1 MSELAKSEPIYILK
15 LLSFRAEELRQLH
28 LKEYPD
34 YKYKPKK
41 KAKYPAVPALAAKPP
56 TSDVSKRLRKLK
68 SNCKTQFVTKQ
79 QNQQP
84 RKIAGEK
91 PKKEKLT
98 LMIRK
103 CLATQTPSSSS
114 RTAGGSKPRCSSL
127 SKVPT
132 SPTLSPVD
140 TICFYED
147 SFKPPQ
153 ISTASPLQ
161 PGVRDPLSLGPI
173 SPLRDQG
180 EAPLQPPRGHHQ
192 QLSPLPDILTPEQ
205 MIEPQNLY
213 TNVEPLVIKS
223 ETKIG
228 FRDQYRYCIIHL
240 QFMIFDV
247 EDCRNLCDKYVIF

>member
-1 MSELAKSEPIYILK
+1 MT
-15 LLSFRAEELRQLH
+15 RQFCR
-28 LKEYPD
+28 
-34 YKYKPKK
+34 PKK
-41 KAKYPAVPALAAKPP
+41 KAKYPTGQPAVAAKPAA
-56 TSDVSKRLRKLK
+56 SDVSKRLRKLK
-68 SNCKTQFVTKQ
+68 KTCKTHFVMKQ
-79 QNQQP
+79 QNPQ
-84 RKIAGEK
+84 K
-91 PKKEKLT
+91 PKKEKLALKLPT
-98 LMIRK
+98 LP
-103 CLATQTPSSSS
+103 QTVQ
-114 RTAGGSKPRCSSL
+114 RC
-127 SKVPT
+127 KVPN
-132 SPTLSPVD
+132 SPVD